1 MEEITEQM
9 GKEPKGNRDYQIYG
23 IKEEVWWNWDFRQS
37 SLILQISLYIV
48 VNVCVFSLCFIS
60 SCQIVYNSRD
70 KKISGQP
77 LLSQFT
83 SPNNGIKG
91 TNQNELM
98 RCCGLPCTFSETL
111 SPLLSGGSDSL
122 CQAAAWAPR
131 DSLPPTVASAHP
143 TLCFKGDQMAG
154 LGRGSLKEKQGVQLK
169 KINREEQET
178 KAAAGGKRWA
188 AGWRAAWDGNGEGP
202 LLTRSVSASEVEGVW
217 TRNLR
222 HLCGQ
227 TLGHSSGLVLDSSS

>member
-1 MEEITEQM
+1 M
-9 GKEPKGNRDYQIYG
+9 
-23 IKEEVWWNWDFRQS
+23 WWNWDFRQS

-83 SPNNGIKG
+83 SPNNRIKE

-98 RCCGLPCTFSETL
+98 RCCALPWTFSEIL
-111 SPLLSGGSDSL
+111 SPLHSGGSGSL

-131 DSLPPTVASAHP
+131 DSRPPTVASAHP

-169 KINREEQET
+169 KINREEKET

-227 TLGHSSGLVLDSSS
+227 TLGHSSSLVLDSSS

>member
-1 MEEITEQM
+1 MEEITKQM

-23 IKEEVWWNWDFRQS
+23 MKEEVWWNWDFRQS

-83 SPNNGIKG
+83 SPNNGIKE

-98 RCCGLPCTFSETL
+98 RCCGLPWTFSETL
-111 SPLLSGGSDSL
+111 SPLHSGGSDSL
-122 CQAAAWAPR
+122 CQSAA
-131 DSLPPTVASAHP
+131 
-143 TLCFKGDQMAG
+143 
-154 LGRGSLKEKQGVQLK
+154 
-169 KINREEQET
+169 
-178 KAAAGGKRWA
+178 
-188 AGWRAAWDGNGEGP
+188 
-202 LLTRSVSASEVEGVW
+202 
-217 TRNLR
+217 
-222 HLCGQ
+222 
-227 TLGHSSGLVLDSSS
+227 